1 MVGGVQI
8 GTTTWQTLWQ
18 HIKAKHMYI
27 QRIKNKKKKNPNTCI
42 PMTPENLLLSIYATE
57 IIHPYVHQKTQ
68 MKMFRA
74 ALCIVDPD

>member
-1 MVGGVQI
+1 MGGVQI

-27 QRIKNKKKKNPNTCI
+27 QRIKNKKKKTPNICI

-74 ALCIVDPD
+74 VLCIVDPD